1 MSRFSVTVLVD
12 VEHHRLL
19 GDTKLHLV
27 GYRSKDK
34 NTKA

>member
-1 MSRFSVTVLVD
+1 MTVLVD

-27 GYRSKDK
+27 CSRSKDK
-34 NTKA
+34 NNTE